1 MHAEKRNFQ
10 EKDIDKE
17 NEKQNMDDN
26 SKKMGPL
33 EGNQNFSE
41 KGDCNNYSAHF
52 HDCLCLATYK

>member
-10 EKDIDKE
+10 EKDTDKE

-41 KGDCNNYSAHF
+41 KGDCNYYSALF
-52 HDCLCLATYK
+52 HDCLCLAAYK

>member
-10 EKDIDKE
+10 ERDTDKE

-41 KGDCNNYSAHF
+41 RVTVITILHIFMIVYA
-52 HDCLCLATYK
+52 